1 MSISHHPRCLA
12 RRNSAQL
19 GLPATVRESVPI
31 LGWMPLE
38 SQPTPEE
45 TPDDVFGDP
54 LRSLAVPD
62 PTWTPAPVS
71 DEQPPMGVTPRFD
84 RQQTVDARPVSEDAS
99 GVGLGVNE
107 GWSTAPAMFAD
118 TVGLVPAEPFSHR
131 GLSDVDPW
139 ESHVP
144 WHQAVWPWG
153 WGGVV
158 ETLDVLILALVMFMG
173 VRFMAHNYIVDGAS
187 MSPTFEDSDFL
198 IVNRMAYRT
207 FDFSWIPGVEM
218 DAWRPFGD
226 PEPGDV
232 IVFHFQPATS
242 DRDFIKR
249 VIAVPGQTVHV
260 TGGVVYVDDVR
271 LNEPYIAQPP
281 NYEFPP
287 TLVEPDTVF
296 VLGDNRNNSYDSHAF
311 GAVEQ
316 STIVGRAD
324 FRYWPTT
331 RWGLVEHV
339 IGDGQQLMT
348 RAVGGIASLWP

>member
-1 MSISHHPRCLA
+1 MTS
-12 RRNSAQL
+12 
-19 GLPATVRESVPI
+19 ESR
-31 LGWMPLE
+31 
-38 SQPTPEE
+38 PTPDE

-62 PTWTPAPVS
+62 PAWMPEISDDQDAVEVAPRYVRSLSTEEAPRVPA
-71 DEQPPMGVTPRFD
+71 
-84 RQQTVDARPVSEDAS
+84 DATGDGLEISER
-99 GVGLGVNE
+99 
-107 GWSTAPAMFAD
+107 WSTAPAMFAEA
-118 TVGLVPAEPFSHR
+118 TGPVPDEQFSHR
-131 GLSDVDPW
+131 GLGDIDPW
-139 ESHVP
+139 ERHDP
-144 WHQAVWPWG
+144 WHHAVWPWG

-218 DAWRPFGD
+218 DAWRPFGA

-281 NYEFPP
+281 NYEFPA
-287 TLVEPDTVF
+287 TLVKPGTVF

-311 GAVEQ
+311 GPVEQ

-331 RWGLVEHV
+331 RWGLVDHV